1 MLANELVQFL
11 AVGGF
16 FDEAQLHHFHIAE
29 IVEVAVRVPDVG
41 HTAGHACGKVASR
54 LSEYHHASTGHVLTA
69 VVAYALHYGYGA
81 GVADGKALACTAV
94 DVNFAAC
101 GAIKQGVACNRV
113 LLRLEVAT
121 YRGQDGDASTT
132 QTFAQIIVGLALK
145 LEVDTRDKECPEAL
159 PGRAFELHVQ
169 CMFGQPFFSVLCG
182 NDTGEHG
189 AAGTV
194 GIGDGV
200 LQRDFLPALYG
211 LGGGMQHL
219 HVFHMVDAVLLVGDV
234 TDGGFVVHACQ

>member
-1 MLANELVQFL
+1 MQFL

-29 IVEVAVRVPDVG
+29 IVEIAVTVPDVG

-54 LSEYHHASTGHVLTA
+54 LSEYYHASAGHVLTA
-69 VVAYALHYGYGA
+69 VVTYALHYGCGT
-81 GVADGKALACTAV
+81 GVADGKALTCTAV
-94 DVNFAAC
+94 DVNLAAC

-113 LLRLEVAT
+113 LLCLEVAP
-121 YRGQDGDASTT
+121 YRGQDGDASAT
-132 QTFAQIIVGLALK
+132 QTFAQIIVGFTLK

-159 PGRAFELHVQ
+159 SGRAFELHVQ
-169 CMFGQPFFSVLCG
+169 RMFGQPFFSVLCG

-200 LQRDFLPALYG
+200 LQRDFLLVFYG
-211 LGGGMQHL
+211 FGGGM
-219 HVFHMVDAVLLVGDV
+219 
-234 TDGGFVVHACQ
+234 